1 VCGRVMLSGGQNA
14 HSLAHFVVD
23 VGVNSREHHLALTA
37 QIDNNI
43 GVVRIIDP
51 FIIALIESDAQ

>member
-1 VCGRVMLSGGQNA
+1 MLSGGQNA

-23 VGVNSREHHLALTA
+23 AGVNSREHHLALTA

-43 GVVRIIDP
+43 GVVRITDP